1 MAAMHGKDGNVKIG
15 GSAGASI
22 TSWRIDFLGPTLHDA
37 SPLQDNW
44 QTLQGGG
51 QRTCSGSIVCNFDT
65 ADANVQEALR
75 ADAVGATTATLQ
87 LYVNGTNYFSIPA
100 YITMTASV
108 ERGSIVT
115 RTYNFRSS
123 GTVSWN

>member
-22 TSWRIDFLGPTLHDA
+22 TAWRIDNLGPALFDA
-37 SPLQDNW
+37 SPLQDTW
-44 QTLQGGG
+44 QTLQAGL
-51 QRTCSGSIVCNFDT
+51 RSASGSITCNFDT
-65 ADANVQEALR
+65 SDASVQEALR
-75 ADAVGATTATLQ
+75 ADAVGGTTATLQ
-87 LYVNGTNYFSIPA
+87 LYVNGSNYFSIPA
-100 YITMTASV
+100 YITMTSEV
-108 ERGSIVT
+108 SKNNIVT